1 MRTMAD
7 TGRQVVAD
15 YEIHDGGDYAIHDVV
30 LVINDPG
37 AEGDPADQPGAI
49 LPPCCA
55 VVPPDDVQHTATCR
69 PPAMAGGVLEP
80 RDPVYESLV
89 RFPLLIPQGA
99 RQLQIGA

>member
-15 YEIHDGGDYAIHDVV
+15 YEIRNGGDYPIHDV

-49 LPPCCA
+49 LPP
-55 VVPPDDVQHTATCR
+55 
-69 PPAMAGGVLEP
+69 
-80 RDPVYESLV
+80 
-89 RFPLLIPQGA
+89 
-99 RQLQIGA
+99 